1 MVEGRILVAGVMLL
15 IFALMVGFA
24 LTYPGESRFLPL
36 VIGVPGLVLCVIQF
50 VVELRGG
57 NGDAKVFTRE
67 DRMAELRMFAWFFVF
82 VAGIVLFGFPYA
94 APLIV
99 AAYLH
104 FSWGE
109 KWYVS
114 LGAAGFS
121 WGILHGVFDYLLG
134 LPLFEGLVYRWIYG

>member
-1 MVEGRILVAGVMLL
+1 MVEGRVLVAGVMLL

-24 LTYPGESRFLPL
+24 FTYPGESRFLPL
-36 VIGVPGLVLCVIQF
+36 VIGIPGLVLCLIQF
-50 VVELRGG
+50 VMELKGG
-57 NGDAKVFTRE
+57 DGDNKVFKRE
-67 DRMAELRMFAWFFVF
+67 DRIAELKMFAWFFVF

-94 APLIV
+94 APIIV

-109 KWYVS
+109 RWYVS
-114 LGAAGFS
+114 LGAAAFS

-134 LPLFEGLVYRWIYG
+134 LPLFEGLVYRWIFG